1 MAEIW
6 WMLVERVHGST
17 KWMEFYRTVSGGEI
31 DALALKSV

>member
-6 WMLVERVHGST
+6 WMLVVHGST